1 MENIDKIFLAALTHY
16 FKAEKSQTAFAAK
29 VGISVQHVSNL
40 LKGRK
45 TCGDKTK
52 RKIALVL
59 GFPESSYE
67 QFLDAGRA
75 ILAGRDPDAIV
86 EDWVGLT
93 GDDLRE
99 RGFITVPF
107 SDNMKLAAGSGGTI
121 PITDEVEKSK
131 VIIHGP
137 SLGRRSSRNLQAF
150 RVGGD
155 SMFPILD
162 EGGIVLV
169 DLSDNDPVRI
179 KDGKIYVLCWDLDDG
194 ECAVKYLRRADNGKS
209 VVIWSRNGDLYPPIV
224 KPIRDIQLIGRVIF
238 SWREH

>member
-1 MENIDKIFLAALTHY
+1 MENVDKIFSEALNY
-16 FKAEKSQTAFAAK
+16 YASKERSQTIFSNK
-29 VGISVQHVSNL
+29 LQISVGYLNHL
-40 LKGRK
+40 LKGRNK
-45 TCGDKTK
+45 GSDAVR
-52 RKIALVL
+52 RKIATNL
-59 GFPESSYE
+59 GFPGSGYE
-67 QFLDAGRA
+67 QFLDVGRA
-75 ILAGRDPDAIV
+75 ILAGRDPDAIE

-155 SMFPILD
+155 SMCPILD

-169 DLSDNDPVRI
+169 
-179 KDGKIYVLCWDLDDG
+179 
-194 ECAVKYLRRADNGKS
+194 
-209 VVIWSRNGDLYPPIV
+209 
-224 KPIRDIQLIGRVIF
+224 
-238 SWREH
+238 